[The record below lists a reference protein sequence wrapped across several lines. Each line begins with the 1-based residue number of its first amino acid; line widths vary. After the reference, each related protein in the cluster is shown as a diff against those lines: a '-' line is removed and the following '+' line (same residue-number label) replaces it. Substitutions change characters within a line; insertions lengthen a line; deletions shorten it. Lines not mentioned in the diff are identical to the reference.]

1 MVYSSC
7 MKLFSRW
14 STKHHNGGDSKGEW
28 YSDSRVHTTPSL
40 LDIDE
45 QHYGDQQVTQH
56 PAQELLLAQGSCF
69 LDRMHHPTMVMESM
83 QDLTLSC
90 LHSFYIKFPI
100 FYCMTTCFRFWE
112 RFTRKPHNPSRQLKP
127 SKNTNLL
134 DSFVCN
140 NMSLCYSFDVGL
152 CNLH

>member
-1 MVYSSC
+1 MIIQGKMVYSSC

-56 PAQELLLAQGSCF
+56 PAQKLLLAQGSCF

-100 FYCMTTCFRFWE
+100 FYCMTTCLGSGKGSRGSHTIQVANW
-112 RFTRKPHNPSRQLKP
+112 NPRRTQIYWI
-127 SKNTNLL
+127 LL
-134 DSFVCN
+134 SATTCRYAIA
-140 NMSLCYSFDVGL
+140 ST
-152 CNLH
+152 